1 MYSYASNALTSVQQ
15 KTAAAALGHSFSQDP
30 FMAYLLPN
38 AATRV
43 QQSTQ
48 LFLPLIHTSLR
59 YGGVEVAPD
68 GGGALLWVSGK
79 YFPFRLS
86 QIVQSSLRSIPLTLG
101 LSAFKRLQMHEKVC
115 EHALEA
121 NAPASFAYLWV
132 IGVHPSHAGQGF
144 GKQLI
149 QSALDSMRNSGYS
162 TCLLRTE
169 NPKNVGLYE
178 HLGFQQIHTD
188 TPPSSNLQ
196 YWLLSKALV

>member
-1 MYSYASNALTSVQQ
+1 MYNYAGNALTSVQQ
-15 KTAAAALGHSFSQDP
+15 KTAAAALGHSFAQDP

-38 AATRV
+38 VATRV

-48 LFLPLIHTSLR
+48 FFLPMIRASLR
-59 YGGVEVAPD
+59 YGGVEVSPD

-101 LSAFKRLQMHEKVC
+101 LSAFKRLQVHEKVC
-115 EHALEA
+115 EHALQTK
-121 NAPASFAYLWV
+121 APASFAYLWV
-132 IGVHPSHAGQGF
+132 VGVHPSHAGQGC

-149 QSALDSMRNSGYS
+149 QSALDSMRSSGHS

-169 NPKNVGLYE
+169 NPRNVGLYE

-188 TPPSSNLQ
+188 TPPSSHLQ